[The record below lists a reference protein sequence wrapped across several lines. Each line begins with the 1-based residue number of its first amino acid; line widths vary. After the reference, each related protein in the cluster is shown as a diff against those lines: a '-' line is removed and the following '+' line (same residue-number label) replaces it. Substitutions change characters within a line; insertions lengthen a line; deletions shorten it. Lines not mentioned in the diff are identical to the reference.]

1 MTWDSFIFF
10 AIPALLLWAGG
21 AWTAW
26 KKRPLPTYLLTA
38 AGLLVYFAFI
48 LLQMCWWGINYLPSA
63 QGASVHTYS
72 LG

>member
-1 MTWDSFIFF
+1 MRIRSDRYRRAALWGLFIS
-10 AIPALLLWAGG
+10 
-21 AWTAW
+21 
-26 KKRPLPTYLLTA
+26 
-38 AGLLVYFAFI
+38 FI